1 MTLDES
7 IAAREKKIEV
17 SLTKLPDALM
27 RVRLEGGFVLSF
39 DVNYSTYTLHI
50 YWRPNGQPQQQ
61 QELI

>member
-27 RVRLEGGFVLSF
+27 RVRLEGGLVLSF

-50 YWRPNGQPQQQ
+50 YWRPNGQQQQ